1 MKRCPR
7 CEFIYNDDQNLCDM
21 DGRDLVYDEALA
33 TLPDSGPPG
42 SERKFVRSKVFI
54 APALAGL
61 LLAAFISLGYFGTPR
76 LFAQPETRRF
86 SEQPKPENPNDAK
99 TVPAVPSPSEAPTQ
113 PAETSTDGVDDPGA
127 PASTPQP
134 TASVTTIPEKPGER
148 LTISRRLPPLP
159 RVSPLPRLPP
169 AKVTQKRSTTSETS
183 ISPGQ
188 RRAQVAGVN
197 QKKESG
203 VRSFLKKTGRILKK
217 PFKR

>member
-1 MKRCPR
+1 MKRCPQ

-42 SERKFVRSKVFI
+42 SERKSPRSKLKVFI
-54 APALAGL
+54 APAVAGL
-61 LLAAFISLGYFGTPR
+61 LLAAFISLGYFGRPR
-76 LFAQPETRRF
+76 LFAQPETRHF

-99 TVPAVPSPSEAPTQ
+99 TVPAVRRPSEAPTQ
-113 PAETSTDGVDDPGA
+113 PADASTSPDGVDDPSA
-127 PASTPQP
+127 TPSTPQP
-134 TASVTTIPEKPGER
+134 TPSVTIPEKPDER

-169 AKVTQKRSTTSETS
+169 AKVQ
-183 ISPGQ
+183 PGQ
-188 RRAQVAGVN
+188 RRTEVAGVN

-217 PFKR
+217 PFNR